1 MVCDRL
7 LAATLTHPPDDD
19 IALLVAHT
27 RGLGD
32 DQVATWELV
41 FDPTV
46 VSQARR
52 MATDQPA
59 TWGLEEAGF
68 VTELI
73 VSELVTNTPRHG
85 REPVRLRLIH

>member
-1 MVCDRL
+1 M
-7 LAATLTHPPDDD
+7 LTHPPDDD
-19 IALLVAHT
+19 IALLVART

-32 DQVATWELV
+32 DQVATWERD

-59 TWGLEEAGF
+59 A
-68 VTELI
+68 
-73 VSELVTNTPRHG
+73 
-85 REPVRLRLIH
+85 